1 MKGSLARLRI
11 TEGAAALVVFAAVAL
26 LPFALRFNPYYLS
39 ILVSALVL
47 GAVSIAWNVLGGL
60 CGQVSFGHAGF
71 FGVGAYASAVLA
83 MKGDLSPLLAIPAAG
98 LIGVVAALVIGVPAF
113 KLRGP
118 YFALAILGF
127 AEILKLLALNLDSVT
142 GGSQGIFGVPP
153 PPPLRLGGLEVEF
166 AISRTSNYYLAAILL
181 LAVYATAV
189 LLRRSRAGVAMATVH
204 ADEEAAAGI
213 GVPVLRTKVLAL
225 SVSAFFTAFLGAF
238 FAHYVHYLSPDSV
251 FDPSWSIMPI
261 VAALFG
267 GMTTLIGPA
276 LGALAITGLDEFV
289 FKRLFETGHQLF
301 FGLLL
306 AAVIVWAPSGL
317 LGNRLVPGPPPP
329 RGAGGLARPA
339 ERRDAA

>member
-1 MKGSLARLRI
+1 MRPLFAKVRI
-11 TEGAAALVVFAAVAL
+11 GEGTAALAVFAAVAL
-26 LPFALRFNPYYLS
+26 LPVALSFNPYYLS

-47 GAVSIAWNVLGGL
+47 GAVAIAWNVLGGL

-83 MKGDLSPLLAIPAAG
+83 MKADLSPVVAMPAAG
-98 LIGVVAALVIGVPAF
+98 LLGVLAALIIGLPAF

-127 AEILKLLALNLDSVT
+127 AEILKLVALNLDDVT

-153 PPPLRLGGLEVEF
+153 PPALRLGGLCGQVSF
-166 AISRTSNYYLAAILL
+166 GHAGFFGAGA
-181 LAVYATAV
+181 YASAV
-189 LLRRSRAGVAMATVH
+189 LLRRSRVGVAMATVH

-225 SVSAFFTAFLGAF
+225 SISAFFTALLGAF
-238 FAHYVHYLSPDSV
+238 FAHYVHYLAPDSA

-276 LGALAITGLDEFV
+276 VGALVITGLDEFL
-289 FKRLFETGHQLF
+289 FKRLFDTGHQLF

-317 LGNRLVPGPPPP
+317 LGARI
-329 RGAGGLARPA
+329 RRSAGG
-339 ERRDAA
+339 EAA

>member
-1 MKGSLARLRI
+1 MRPLFAKVRI
-11 TEGAAALVVFAAVAL
+11 GEGTAALAVFAAVAL
-26 LPFALRFNPYYLS
+26 LPVALSFNPYYLS

-47 GAVSIAWNVLGGL
+47 GAVAIAWNVLGGL

-83 MKGDLSPLLAIPAAG
+83 MKADLSPVVAMPAAG
-98 LIGVVAALVIGVPAF
+98 LLGVLAALLIGLPAF

-127 AEILKLLALNLDSVT
+127 AEILKLVALNLDDVT

-153 PPPLRLGGLEVEF
+153 PPPLRLGGLAVEF
-166 AISRTSNYYLAAILL
+166 AVSRTSNYYLAALL
-181 LAVYATAV
+181 LLVVYASAV

-225 SVSAFFTAFLGAF
+225 SVSAFFTALLGAF
-238 FAHYVHYLSPDSV
+238 FAHYVHYLAPDSA

-276 LGALAITGLDEFV
+276 VGALAITGLDEFV

-317 LGNRLVPGPPPP
+317 LGGRI
-329 RGAGGLARPA
+329 RRPVG
-339 ERRDAA
+339 RSAA

>member
-11 TEGAAALVVFAAVAL
+11 SEGAAALAVFAAVAL
-26 LPFALRFNPYYLS
+26 LPVALRFNPYYLS
-39 ILVSALVL
+39 ILVPALVL
-47 GAVSIAWNVLGGL
+47 GAVSIAWNVLGGQ

-83 MKGDLSPLLAIPAAG
+83 MKADLSPLLAIPAAG
-98 LIGVVAALVIGVPAF
+98 LVGVVAGLVIGLPAF

-153 PPPLRLGGLEVEF
+153 PPPLRLGRLVVEF
-166 AISRTSNYYLAAILL
+166 AVSRTSNYYLAAILL
-181 LAVYATAV
+181 LAVYAAAV

-213 GVPVLRTKVLAL
+213 GVPVLGTKVLAL

-238 FAHYVHYLSPDSV
+238 FAHYVHYLAPDSV

-267 GMTTLIGPA
+267 GMTTLVGPA
-276 LGALAITGLDEFV
+276 VGALVITGLDEFV

-317 LGNRLVPGPPPP
+317 LGGR
-329 RGAGGLARPA
+329 LARKA
-339 ERRDAA
+339 VRRGVA

>member
-1 MKGSLARLRI
+1 VKRGLPRFAVP
-11 TEGAAALVVFAAVAL
+11 EPVAALAVFAVVGL
-26 LPFALRFNPYYLS
+26 LPVAVRFNPYYLS
-39 ILVSALVL
+39 ILVFALVL

-83 MKGDLSPLLAIPAAG
+83 MKLELSPALAMPAAG
-98 LIGVVAALVIGVPAF
+98 AIGVLTALVIGLPAF

-127 AEILKLLALNLDSVT
+127 AEVLKLLALNLDPIT

-153 PPPLRLGGLEVEF
+153 PPALRVGGWVVEF
-166 AISRTSNYYLAAILL
+166 ATSRTTNYYLAAVLL
-181 LAVYATAV
+181 GLVYAAAV
-189 LLRRSRAGVAMATVH
+189 LLRRSRTGVAMATVR

-213 GVPVLRTKVLAL
+213 GVPVLRTKIIAL
-225 SVSAFFTAFLGAF
+225 TVSAFFTALLGAF
-238 FAHYVHYLSPDSV
+238 YAHYVHYLAPDSA

-261 VAALFG
+261 VGSLFG
-267 GMTTLIGPA
+267 GMATLVGPA
-276 LGALAITGLDEFV
+276 VGALAITGLDEFL

-317 LGNRLVPGPPPP
+317 LGGRIRRPGPAPAGEP
-329 RGAGGLARPA
+329 R
-339 ERRDAA
+339 RRSAA

>member
-1 MKGSLARLRI
+1 MRPLFAKVRI
-11 TEGAAALVVFAAVAL
+11 GEGAAAIAVFATVAL
-26 LPFALRFNPYYLS
+26 LPVALRFNPYYLS

-47 GAVSIAWNVLGGL
+47 GAVAIAWNVLGGL

-83 MKGDLSPLLAIPAAG
+83 MKADLSPVVAMPAAG
-98 LIGVVAALVIGVPAF
+98 LLGVLAALIIGLPAF

-127 AEILKLLALNLDSVT
+127 AEILKLVVLNLDDVT

-153 PPPLRLGGLEVEF
+153 PPPLRLGGLVVEF
-166 AISRTSNYYLAAILL
+166 SVSRTSNYYLAALL
-181 LAVYATAV
+181 LLLVYASAV

-225 SVSAFFTAFLGAF
+225 SVSAFFTALLGAF
-238 FAHYVHYLSPDSV
+238 FAHYVHYLAPDSA

-267 GMTTLIGPA
+267 GMTTLVGPA
-276 LGALAITGLDEFV
+276 VGALAITGLDEFL

-317 LGNRLVPGPPPP
+317 LGGRI
-329 RGAGGLARPA
+329 RRPA
-339 ERRDAA
+339 GRSVA

>member
-1 MKGSLARLRI
+1 MKA
-11 TEGAAALVVFAAVAL
+11 
-26 LPFALRFNPYYLS
+26 
-39 ILVSALVL
+39 
-47 GAVSIAWNVLGGL
+47 
-60 CGQVSFGHAGF
+60 
-71 FGVGAYASAVLA
+71 
-83 MKGDLSPLLAIPAAG
+83 DLSPMLAMPAAG
-98 LIGVVAALVIGVPAF
+98 LVGVLAALLIGLPAF

-127 AEILKLLALNLDSVT
+127 AEILKLVALNLDDVT

-153 PPPLRLGGLEVEF
+153 PPPVRIGGLVVEF
-166 AISRTSNYYLAAILL
+166 SVSRTSNYYLAALL
-181 LAVYATAV
+181 LLLVYASAV

-213 GVPVLRTKVLAL
+213 GVPVLRTKILAL
-225 SVSAFFTAFLGAF
+225 SVSAFFTALLGAF
-238 FAHYVHYLSPDSV
+238 FAHYVHYLAPDSA

-267 GMTTLIGPA
+267 GMTTLVGPA
-276 LGALAITGLDEFV
+276 VGALAITGLDEFV

-317 LGNRLVPGPPPP
+317 LGGRI
-329 RGAGGLARPA
+329 RRPVG
-339 ERRDAA
+339 RSAA

>member
-1 MKGSLARLRI
+1 MRPLFAKVRI
-11 TEGAAALVVFAAVAL
+11 GEGTAALAVFVAVAL
-26 LPFALRFNPYYLS
+26 LPVALSFNPYYLS

-47 GAVSIAWNVLGGL
+47 GAVAIAWNVLGGL

-83 MKGDLSPLLAIPAAG
+83 MKADLSPVVAMPAAG
-98 LIGVVAALVIGVPAF
+98 LLGVLAALLIGLPAF

-127 AEILKLLALNLDSVT
+127 AEILKLVALNLDDVT

-153 PPPLRLGGLEVEF
+153 PPPVRIGGLVVEF
-166 AISRTSNYYLAAILL
+166 SVSRTSNYYLAALL
-181 LAVYATAV
+181 LLLVYASAV

-225 SVSAFFTAFLGAF
+225 SVSAFFTALLGAF
-238 FAHYVHYLSPDSV
+238 FAHYVHYLAPDSA

-267 GMTTLIGPA
+267 GMTTLVGPA
-276 LGALAITGLDEFV
+276 VGALAITGLDEFV

-317 LGNRLVPGPPPP
+317 LGGRI
-329 RGAGGLARPA
+329 RRPVG
-339 ERRDAA
+339 RSAA

>member
-1 MKGSLARLRI
+1 MRPLFGKVRI
-11 TEGAAALVVFAAVAL
+11 GEGAAALVVFAAVAL
-26 LPFALRFNPYYLS
+26 LPVALRFNPYYLS

-47 GAVSIAWNVLGGL
+47 GAVAIAWNVLGGQ

-83 MKGDLSPLLAIPAAG
+83 MKADLSPLLAMPAAG
-98 LIGVVAALVIGVPAF
+98 LLGVLAALLIGLPAF

-127 AEILKLLALNLDSVT
+127 AEVLKLVVLNLDDVT

-153 PPPLRLGGLEVEF
+153 PPPLRLGGLVVEF
-166 AISRTSNYYLAAILL
+166 SISRTSNYYLAALL
-181 LAVYATAV
+181 LLLVYASAV

-225 SVSAFFTAFLGAF
+225 SVSAFFTALLGAF
-238 FAHYVHYLSPDSV
+238 FAHYVHYLAPDSA
-251 FDPSWSIMPI
+251 FDASWSIMPI

-267 GMTTLIGPA
+267 GMTTLVGPA
-276 LGALAITGLDEFV
+276 VGALAITGLDEFV

-317 LGNRLVPGPPPP
+317 LGGRI
-329 RGAGGLARPA
+329 RRP
-339 ERRDAA
+339 EGRSAA

>member
-1 MKGSLARLRI
+1 VKRRLEKIRI
-11 TEGAAALVVFAAVAL
+11 PEGVAALVVFAAVAL
-26 LPFALRFNPYYLS
+26 LPVALRFNPYYLS

-47 GAVSIAWNVLGGL
+47 GAVSIAWNVLAGL

-83 MKGDLSPLLAIPAAG
+83 MKAGWDPALAMPAAG
-98 LIGVVAALVIGVPAF
+98 AIGVVAALAIGLPAF

-127 AEILKLLALNLDSVT
+127 AEVLKLVALNLDSIT

-153 PPPLRLGGLEVEF
+153 VSPLRLGGAVVEF
-166 AISRTSNYYLAAILL
+166 AVSRTANYYLAAILL
-181 LAVYATAV
+181 GAVYAAAV

-225 SVSAFFTAFLGAF
+225 AVSAFFTALLGAF
-238 FAHYVHYLSPDSV
+238 YAHYVHYLAPDSA
-251 FDPSWSIMPI
+251 FDASWSVMPI
-261 VAALFG
+261 VGSLFG
-267 GMTTLIGPA
+267 GMTTLVGPA
-276 LGALAITGLDEFV
+276 VGALAITGLDEFL

-306 AAVIVWAPSGL
+306 ASVIVWAPSGL
-317 LGNRLVPGPPPP
+317 LGGRLRRPSH
-329 RGAGGLARPA
+329 ARSQP
-339 ERRDAA
+339 

>member
-1 MKGSLARLRI
+1 MRPLFAKVRI
-11 TEGAAALVVFAAVAL
+11 GEGAAALAVFATVAL
-26 LPFALRFNPYYLS
+26 LPALLRFNPYYLS

-47 GAVSIAWNVLGGL
+47 GAVAVAWNVLGGL

-83 MKGDLSPLLAIPAAG
+83 MKADLSPVLAMPAAG
-98 LIGVVAALVIGVPAF
+98 LVGVLAALLIGLPAF

-127 AEILKLLALNLDSVT
+127 AEILKLVVLNLDDIT

-153 PPPLRLGGLEVEF
+153 PPPLRLGGLVVEF
-166 AISRTSNYYLAAILL
+166 SVSRTSNYYLAALL
-181 LAVYATAV
+181 LLLVYASAV

-225 SVSAFFTAFLGAF
+225 SVSAFFTALLGAF
-238 FAHYVHYLSPDSV
+238 FAHYVHYLAPDSA

-267 GMTTLIGPA
+267 GMTTLVGPA
-276 LGALAITGLDEFV
+276 VGALAITGLDEFV

-317 LGNRLVPGPPPP
+317 LG
-329 RGAGGLARPA
+329 ARI
-339 ERRDAA
+339 RRPVGRSAA

>member
-1 MKGSLARLRI
+1 MRSHLAKVRI
-11 TEGAAALVVFAAVAL
+11 GEGAAALAVFVAVAL
-26 LPFALRFNPYYLS
+26 LPAALRFNPYYLS

-47 GAVSIAWNVLGGL
+47 GAVAIAWNVLGGL

-71 FGVGAYASAVLA
+71 CGVGAYASAVLA
-83 MKGDLSPLLAIPAAG
+83 MKADLSPVLAMPAAG
-98 LIGVVAALVIGVPAF
+98 LLGVLAALLIGLPAF

-127 AEILKLLALNLDSVT
+127 AEILKLVALNLDDVT

-153 PPPLRLGGLEVEF
+153 PPPVRIGGLVVEF
-166 AISRTSNYYLAAILL
+166 SVSRTSNYYFAALL
-181 LAVYATAV
+181 LLLVYASAL

-213 GVPVLRTKVLAL
+213 GVPVLRTKILAL
-225 SVSAFFTAFLGAF
+225 SVSAFFTALLGAF
-238 FAHYVHYLSPDSV
+238 FAHYVHYLAPDSA
-251 FDPSWSIMPI
+251 FDASWSIMPI

-267 GMTTLIGPA
+267 GMTTLVGPA
-276 LGALAITGLDEFV
+276 VGALAITGLDEFV

-317 LGNRLVPGPPPP
+317 LGGRI
-329 RGAGGLARPA
+329 RRPDD
-339 ERRDAA
+339 RSAA

>member
-1 MKGSLARLRI
+1 MKRPRPQIRI
-11 TEGAAALVVFAAVAL
+11 PEGAAALAVFAVVAL
-26 LPFALRFNPYYLS
+26 LPLALRFNPYYLS

-83 MKGDLSPLLAIPAAG
+83 MKVGLIPVLAMPAAA
-98 LIGVVAALVIGVPAF
+98 LVGVLAALVIGLPAF

-127 AEILKLLALNLDSVT
+127 AEVLKLVALNLDSVT

-153 PPPLRLGGLEVEF
+153 PPALRLGGLVVEF

-181 LAVYATAV
+181 LVTYAAAV
-189 LLRRSRAGVAMATVH
+189 LLRRSRAGVAMATVR

-225 SVSAFFTAFLGAF
+225 SVSAFFTALLGAF
-238 FAHYVHYLSPDSV
+238 YAHYVHYLAPDSA

-261 VAALFG
+261 VGSLFG
-267 GMTTLIGPA
+267 GMTTLVGPA
-276 LGALAITGLDEFV
+276 VGALAITGLDEFL
-289 FKRLFETGHQLF
+289 FKRLFDTGHQLF

-306 AAVIVWAPSGL
+306 ATVIVWAPSGL
-317 LGNRLVPGPPPP
+317 LGGRIRRPAAKSPGPS
-329 RGAGGLARPA
+329 RQ
-339 ERRDAA
+339 ERAA

>member
-1 MKGSLARLRI
+1 MKGLLARVHIPER
-11 TEGAAALVVFAAVAL
+11 AAAAAVFAVVAF
-26 LPFALRFNPYYLS
+26 LPVALRFNPYYLS

-47 GAVSIAWNVLGGL
+47 GAVSIAWNVLGGQ

-83 MKGDLSPLLAIPAAG
+83 MKAGWSPALAMPAAG
-98 LIGVVAALVIGVPAF
+98 VVGVVAALVIGLPAF

-127 AEILKLLALNLDSVT
+127 AEVLKLLALNLDSLT

-153 PPPLRLGGLEVEF
+153 PPALRLGDLTVEF
-166 AISRTSNYYLAAILL
+166 AVSRTANYYLAAALMAL
-181 LAVYATAV
+181 VYATAV

-213 GVPVLRTKVLAL
+213 GVPVLRTKALAL

-238 FAHYVHYLSPDSV
+238 YAHYVHYLAPDSA
-251 FDPSWSIMPI
+251 FDTSWSIMPI
-261 VAALFG
+261 VSSLFG
-267 GMTTLIGPA
+267 GMTTLVGPA
-276 LGALAITGLDEFV
+276 VGALAITGLDEFL

-306 AAVIVWAPSGL
+306 AGVIVWAPSGL
-317 LGNRLVPGPPPP
+317 LGWRVRRPV
-329 RGAGGLARPA
+329 RGRSA
-339 ERRDAA
+339 

>member
-1 MKGSLARLRI
+1 MRPLFAKVRI
-11 TEGAAALVVFAAVAL
+11 GEGTAALAVFAAVAL
-26 LPFALRFNPYYLS
+26 LPVALSFNPYYLS

-47 GAVSIAWNVLGGL
+47 GAVAIAWNVLGGL

-83 MKGDLSPLLAIPAAG
+83 MKADLSPVVAMPAAG
-98 LIGVVAALVIGVPAF
+98 LLGVLAALLIGLPAF

-127 AEILKLLALNLDSVT
+127 AEILKLVALNLDDVT

-153 PPPLRLGGLEVEF
+153 PPPLRLGGLAVEF
-166 AISRTSNYYLAAILL
+166 AVSRTSNYYLAALL
-181 LAVYATAV
+181 LLVVYASAV

-225 SVSAFFTAFLGAF
+225 SVSAFFTALLGAF
-238 FAHYVHYLSPDSV
+238 FAHYVHYLAPDSA

-267 GMTTLIGPA
+267 GMTTLVGPA
-276 LGALAITGLDEFV
+276 VGALAITGLDEFV

-317 LGNRLVPGPPPP
+317 LGGRI
-329 RGAGGLARPA
+329 RRPVG
-339 ERRDAA
+339 RSAA

>member
-1 MKGSLARLRI
+1 MGGRLARLRI
-11 TEGAAALVVFAAVAL
+11 SEGAAAAAVFAAVAL
-26 LPFALRFNPYYLS
+26 LPVALRFNPYYLS

-71 FGVGAYASAVLA
+71 FGVGAYASAVLV
-83 MKGDLSPLLAIPAAG
+83 MKGDLSPVLAVPAAG
-98 LIGVVAALVIGVPAF
+98 LVGVAAALVIGLPAF

-127 AEILKLLALNLDSVT
+127 AEILKLIALNLDSVT

-153 PPPLRLGGLEVEF
+153 PPPLRLGGLEIEF
-166 AISRTSNYYLAAILL
+166 AVSRTSNYYLAALL
-181 LAVYATAV
+181 LLVVWAAAV

-213 GVPVLRTKVLAL
+213 GVPVLGTKVLAL
-225 SVSAFFTAFLGAF
+225 SVSAFFTALLGGF
-238 FAHYVHYLSPDSV
+238 FAHYVHYLAPDSA

-267 GMTTLIGPA
+267 GMTTLVGPA

-317 LGNRLVPGPPPP
+317 LGGRI
-329 RGAGGLARPA
+329 ARPA
-339 ERRDAA
+339 PRRGAA

>member
-1 MKGSLARLRI
+1 MRPLFAKVRI
-11 TEGAAALVVFAAVAL
+11 GEGTAALAVFVAVAL
-26 LPFALRFNPYYLS
+26 LPVALSFNPYYLS

-47 GAVSIAWNVLGGL
+47 GAVAIAWNVLGGL

-83 MKGDLSPLLAIPAAG
+83 MKADLSPVVAMPAAG
-98 LIGVVAALVIGVPAF
+98 LLGVLAALLIGLPAF

-127 AEILKLLALNLDSVT
+127 AEILKLVALNLDDVT

-153 PPPLRLGGLEVEF
+153 PPPLRLGGLAVEF
-166 AISRTSNYYLAAILL
+166 AVSRTSNYYLAALL
-181 LAVYATAV
+181 LLVVYASAV

-225 SVSAFFTAFLGAF
+225 SVSAFFTALLGAF
-238 FAHYVHYLSPDSV
+238 FAHYVHYLAPDSA

-276 LGALAITGLDEFV
+276 VGALAITGLDEFL

-317 LGNRLVPGPPPP
+317 LGGRI
-329 RGAGGLARPA
+329 RRPVG
-339 ERRDAA
+339 RSAA

>member
-1 MKGSLARLRI
+1 MRPLFAKLRI
-11 TEGAAALVVFAAVAL
+11 GEGAAALAVFAAVAL
-26 LPFALRFNPYYLS
+26 LPVALRFNPYYLS

-47 GAVSIAWNVLGGL
+47 GAVAIAWNVLGGL

-83 MKGDLSPLLAIPAAG
+83 MKADLSPVVAMPLAG
-98 LIGVVAALVIGVPAF
+98 LVGVLAALLIGLPAF

-127 AEILKLLALNLDSVT
+127 AEILKLVAQNLDDVT

-153 PPPLRLGGLEVEF
+153 PSPLRLGGLVVEF
-166 AISRTSNYYLAAILL
+166 SVSRTSNYYLAALL
-181 LAVYATAV
+181 LLLVYACAV

-225 SVSAFFTAFLGAF
+225 SVSAFFTALLGAF
-238 FAHYVHYLSPDSV
+238 FAHYVHYLAPDSA

-267 GMTTLIGPA
+267 GMTTLVGPA
-276 LGALAITGLDEFV
+276 VGALAITGLDEFV

-306 AAVIVWAPSGL
+306 AAVIVWAPSGRRIL
-317 LGNRLVPGPPPP
+317 PP
-329 RGAGGLARPA
+329 RRP
-339 ERRDAA
+339 EGRSAA